1 MTLRPQAARAF
12 TLIETMIVVA
22 IVATLATIALPS
34 YADYVRRGRLL
45 EAVARLAD
53 ARTRME
59 AYFLDERSYVD
70 AGGACGAPPAGATAD
85 AFTLACAATATTF
98 VYSATGRGDKGMAS
112 FAYAIDH
119 TGAQSTVTLPPG
131 WVKTA
136 DCWTI
141 RADGLCA

>member
-1 MTLRPQAARAF
+1 VTPRRLARAF
-12 TLIETMIVVA
+12 TLIEAMVVVA

-34 YADYVRRGRLL
+34 YADYVRRSRLL

-70 AGGACGAPPAGATAD
+70 GAGACGAAPPPSATAD
-85 AFTLACAATATTF
+85 AFTLTCTGTASTF
-98 VYSATGRGDKGMAS
+98 VYTATGRDDKGMAA
-112 FAYAIDH
+112 FAYAVDH
-119 TGAQSTVTLPPG
+119 TGAQSTVTLPPA